1 MSLLAIDGATGFGNG
16 RVLPAGPLREPVI
29 AAASRC
35 RAAVLIGSD
44 ISGALAQLPP
54 ELPVLGARLKQ
65 SKEVD
70 AIRGRRVVA
79 FTGMA
84 IPCKFFAGLEHAGVV
99 LAAREAFPDH
109 HAFTHKEVVSLNLCA
124 KAIDAVLV
132 TTPKDAVRIP
142 HGISVQVVS
151 VQLIWDNEAAIDM
164 LLDELV
170 MSSAK

>member
-1 MSLLAIDGATGFGNG
+1 
-16 RVLPAGPLREPVI
+16 
-29 AAASRC
+29 
-35 RAAVLIGSD
+35 
-44 ISGALAQLPP
+44 
-54 ELPVLGARLKQ
+54 
-65 SKEVD
+65 
-70 AIRGRRVVA
+70 
-79 FTGMA
+79 MA